1 MTTIRAQHG
10 DVVVLRP
17 PKISGLGDGLPE
29 FERVIAGEFEA
40 GNYRIVIDF
49 TDCKYLTSIAVAALV
64 AAMKQ
69 CRGSGGDLRWGKV
82 MPKACFPFDLNKYVQ
97 CYATVEEA
105 VASFAEKSQDSTHS

>member
-1 MTTIRAQHG
+1 
-10 DVVVLRP
+10 VVLRP
-17 PKISGLGDGLPE
+17 PKIFGFGDGLPE
-29 FERVIAGEFEA
+29 FERMIAGEVESD
-40 GNYRIVIDF
+40 NCKIVIDF

-69 CRGSGGDLRWGKV
+69 CRGNGGDLRWGKV

-105 VASFAEKSQDSTHS
+105 VASFAGKSQGTTHS